1 VSPLGQAVYIVGW
14 IFLLLL
20 LFRLVMEY
28 VFVFARSYEPK
39 GLMLIATESAYT
51 VTDPPLKA
59 LRRIIPPLRIGQV
72 SLDLAFL
79 VLFILVQVLIS
90 FVAPRL

>member
-1 VSPLGQAVYIVGW
+1 MTIAGDILATVGW
-14 IFLLLL
+14 IYLLIL

-28 VFVFARSYEPK
+28 VFVFARSFQPK
-39 GLMLIATESAYT
+39 GLLLIATELAYT

-59 LRRIIPPLRIGQV
+59 LRRIIPPLRIGGV

-79 VLFILVQVLIS
+79 VLFILVQIVIS
-90 FVAPRL
+90 VIAPRI

>member
-1 VSPLGQAVYIVGW
+1 VSPVGQAVYLVGW
-14 IFLLLL
+14 IFLLIL
-20 LFRLVMEY
+20 LFRLVMDY
-28 VFVFARSYEPK
+28 VFLFARSYEPK
-39 GLMLIATESAYT
+39 GLMLIATESAFT

-59 LRRIIPPLRIGQV
+59 LRRIIPPLKIGQV

-79 VLFILVQVLIS
+79 VLFILVQIVIS

>member
-1 VSPLGQAVYIVGW
+1 MSPLGQVVATVGW

>member
-1 VSPLGQAVYIVGW
+1 MSPLGQVVYIVGW